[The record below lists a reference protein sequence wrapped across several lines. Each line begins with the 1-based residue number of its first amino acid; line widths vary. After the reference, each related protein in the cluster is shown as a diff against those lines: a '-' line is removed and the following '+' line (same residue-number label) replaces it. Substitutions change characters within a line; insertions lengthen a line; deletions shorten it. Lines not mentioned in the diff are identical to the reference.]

1 MQSETKN
8 KVISSGNISSKKKEE
23 EEEEEEEAV
32 VKEFSESQENSEG

>member
-8 KVISSGNISSKKKEE
+8 KVISSGNISSKKKK
-23 EEEEEEEAV
+23 EEEEEEAV